1 MALVVSIGGTDR
13 TSACKLETI
22 EVTNTIASNSD
33 TAEMVVSVSSTAGW
47 RPQAGNAVV
56 VTNGATKEFA
66 GIISDVEE
74 RDFGIERLRYAVSAR
89 DYTYLFDKYLVVE
102 EYASTRASTIVSN
115 IVTSYTTGFT
125 TTNIQAS
132 AVVGAQTFDY
142 VEPSQCVRTLADLVG
157 YGFYI
162 DYDKD
167 VHFYS
172 LASVT
177 APVASIDLDT
187 DLTNYGD
194 MKIRETVGHGVK
206 NRVYVKGFKQKSSA
220 TMTRAF
226 PGDGFSKFFP
236 LGYEPASTSASD
248 LTGTI
253 GASALSF
260 GRDMRD
266 SQPDNPV
273 GTATDAYICFGNMG
287 VRFDI
292 APSSTA
298 LVSLSFKYMSEIPS
312 LVEDTIAQSTM
323 ATREG
328 SGDGVHEFVWNDP
341 GLTAPDGTDT
351 LALLKGRE
359 ILNRYAK
366 ARLSTAFRSFTQG
379 WRAGQ
384 SIQLISTRRMGGL
397 NKTFYVQQVVKRIY
411 SHPSGGSPSFVYDV
425 SLADSALAV

>member
-1 MALVVSIGGTDR
+1 MALGITISGTDR
-13 TSACKLETI
+13 TSSCKLETI
-22 EVTNTIASNSD
+22 EVVNTIASNSD

-47 RPQAGNAVV
+47 RPKAGNPVV
-56 VTNGATKEFA
+56 ITNGGTKEF
-66 GIISDVEE
+66 GGVISEVTEA
-74 RDFGIERLRYAVSAR
+74 DFGIERLRYQVNAR

-102 EYASTRASTIVSN
+102 EYAAGTASSIVAN

-125 TTNIQAS
+125 TTNVQA
-132 AVVGAQTFDY
+132 APTVGAQTFDY
-142 VEPSQCVRTLADLVG
+142 VEPSQSVRQLADLVG

-187 DLTNYGD
+187 NLTDYGD
-194 MKIRETVGHGVK
+194 MKISETIGHGVK

-220 TMTRAF
+220 TMARAF
-226 PGDGFSKFFP
+226 PGDGVSKFFS

-248 LTGTI
+248 LSGTL
-253 GASALSF
+253 GAAALTF

-287 VRFDI
+287 ARFDV

-298 LVSLSFKYMSEIPS
+298 VVTINFKYMSEIPT
-312 LVEDTIAQSTM
+312 LVEDTVAQSTM

-359 ILNRYAK
+359 ILSRYSG
-366 ARLSTAFRSFTQG
+366 ARLQTKFRSFTQG

-384 SIQLISTRRMGGL
+384 SIQLVSTRRMGGL
-397 NKTFYVQQVVKRIY
+397 NKTFYVQQVVKRIVN
-411 SHPSGGSPSFVYDV
+411 HPSGGSPVFTYDV
-425 SLADSALAV
+425 ALADSALAV

>member
-1 MALVVSIGGTDR
+1 MALAITIGGTDR

-22 EVTNTIASNSD
+22 EVVNTIAANSD

-47 RPQAGNAVV
+47 RPKAGNPVV
-56 VTNGATKEFA
+56 VTNGATKEFG
-66 GIISDVEE
+66 GIVYEVTE
-74 RDFGIERLRYAVSAR
+74 MDFGLERLRYQVNAR

-102 EYASTRASTIVSN
+102 EYASTRASGIVTN

-125 TTNIQAS
+125 TTNVMTAPT
-132 AVVGAQTFDY
+132 VGAQTFDY
-142 VEPSQCVRTLADLVG
+142 IEPSQAVRQLADLVG

-172 LASVT
+172 LASVS
-177 APVASIDLDT
+177 APVASIDLDS
-187 DLTNYGD
+187 DITNYGD
-194 MKIRETVGHGVK
+194 MRITETVGHGVK
-206 NRVYVKGFKQKSSA
+206 NRNYIKGFKQKSSG

-226 PGDGFSKFFP
+226 AGDGVSKFFA

-248 LTGTI
+248 ITGTV

-273 GTATDAYICFGNMG
+273 GGATDAYICFDNMG
-287 VRFDI
+287 VRFDVT
-292 APSSTA
+292 PSSTS
-298 LVSLSFKYMSEIPS
+298 LVSFTFKYMNEIPTV
-312 LVEDTIAQSTM
+312 VEDTEAQSTM

-328 SGDGVHEFVWNDP
+328 VGDGVHEFAWNDP
-341 GLTAPDGTDT
+341 GLTAPDGTDN

-359 ILNRYAK
+359 ILTRYSR
-366 ARLSTAFRSFTQG
+366 ARLQTKFRSFTQG

-384 SIQLISTRRMGGL
+384 SLQLISTRRMGGL
-397 NKTFYVQQVVKRIY
+397 NKTFYVQQVVKRIVN
-411 SHPSGGSPSFVYDV
+411 HPSGGSPTFTYDV
-425 SLADSALAV
+425 ALADSALAV

>member
-1 MALVVSIGGTDR
+1 MALQITIGGTDR
-13 TSACKLETI
+13 TSSCKLETI
-22 EVTNTIASNSD
+22 AVTNTIASNSD
-33 TAEMVVSVSSTAGW
+33 TAEMIVSVSSTAGW
-47 RPQAGNAVV
+47 RPKAGNTVV
-56 VTNGATKEFA
+56 IDNGGTKEF
-66 GIISDVEE
+66 GGTIDEVTEE
-74 RDFGIERLRYAVSAR
+74 DFGPQRLRYAVNAR

-102 EYASTRASTIVSN
+102 EYAAANASATVTS

-125 TTNIQAS
+125 TTNVQA
-132 AVVGAQTFDY
+132 APGVGAQTFDY
-142 VEPSQCVRTLADLVG
+142 VEPSQAVRQLADLVG

-172 LASVT
+172 LASVVT
-177 APVASIDLDT
+177 PVASIDLDS
-187 DLTNYGD
+187 DITNYGA
-194 MKIRETVGHGVK
+194 MKIVETIGHGVK
-206 NRVYVKGFKQKSSA
+206 NRVYVKGFSQKSSA

-226 PGDGFSKFFP
+226 PGDGISKFFP
-236 LGYEPASTSASD
+236 LGYEPASTSVSD
-248 LTGTI
+248 LSGTL
-253 GASALSF
+253 GASSLSF

-287 VRFDI
+287 VRFDV

-298 LVSLSFKYMSEIPS
+298 QVSVSFKYMSEIPT
-312 LVEDTIAQSTM
+312 LVEDTVAQSTM

-359 ILNRYAK
+359 ILSRYSG
-366 ARLSTAFRSFTQG
+366 ARLQTAFQSFTQG

-384 SIQLISTRRMGGL
+384 SIQLVSTRRMGGL
-397 NKTFYVQQVVKRIY
+397 NKTFYVQRVVKRIVN
-411 SHPSGGSPSFVYDV
+411 HPSGGSPTFSYSID
-425 SLADSALAV
+425 LADSALAV